1 MEATLTAVEMT
12 GTVNER
18 RQLQLDDLLPIS
30 GPKRVRVIVLY
41 SAAGDRDEAESLQAA
56 ASNPAFSVLRETAE
70 DIYSVSDGKP
80 FDATVTLELPTSL
93 SEAFAQRRIPRQ
105 QLASAVARFVELYLD
120 ELAPDAALAKAPW
133 LDGGKFARR
142 IISQNRLLFEELAGL

>member
-41 SAAGDRDEAESLQAA
+41 SPADEWNEDEWLYAA
-56 ASNPAFSVLRETAE
+56 ARNPAFAFLREAAE
-70 DIYSVSDGKP
+70 DIYSINDGKP
-80 FDATVTLELPTSL
+80 
-93 SEAFAQRRIPRQ
+93 
-105 QLASAVARFVELYLD
+105 YHD
-120 ELAPDAALAKAPW
+120 E
-133 LDGGKFARR
+133 R
-142 IISQNRLLFEELAGL
+142 